1 MPNKHNITSST
12 LLQSSNLVGTRN
24 AKIACCIPQF
34 LNDHVVSTPHW
45 VKVSAITGFSGGN
58 LQIAKKNITV
68 LSNTIYVCSNRRCK
82 IDIPIKLQKIM
93 KYDSVNGSWKQKED
107 NAKQVQK
114 KTMTDADCVLFWH
127 YSVWQFCLSLVGHLH
142 TAAMALTETLPWLS
156 NGYHG
161 RLA

>member
-1 MPNKHNITSST
+1 MTDIVKLKNPCSWLVELRSPFLYCKHNICIKQVIRNPWLHSANKHNITSST

-34 LNDHVVSTPHW
+34 LNDHVVSTPHL

-93 KYDSVNGSWKQKED
+93 KYDSVNRSWKQKED
-107 NAKQVQK
+107 NAKQVQ
-114 KTMTDADCVLFWH
+114 
-127 YSVWQFCLSLVGHLH
+127 
-142 TAAMALTETLPWLS
+142 
-156 NGYHG
+156 
-161 RLA
+161 